1 MNENIDIIKMYMVG
15 LGYPEN
21 LLDASIEKNRNSTDY
36 DVSSVAQVANML
48 SSAAIDQLVTD
59 GYVFNT
65 SLYYV
70 YLNTITDKEKICTYH
85 DFVVRFFV
93 NINKELQ
100 DCGYSNEII
109 ADALAGKDVT
119 SLDEAKHLVE
129 RHLVR
134 LEEVAE
140 TKRRQEELAKQKDYN
155 EDVCNYLDS
164 KHVSVVH
171 PRDLAD
177 EFYNSLSATEKEHYG
192 GNPTYA
198 VYCNLEDKRLQD
210 ALSRC
215 MEKFNH
221 SKMVDMIID
230 DYIKE
235 NCSEEENKQLVIDK
249 LAQLCP
255 ELLRSGDRRADAYQA
270 IMREKAVNNVATP
283 DEDMA
288 AKVKQAAAKFAA
300 RFTSGE
306 PIRVAQ
312 DTCSDDIF
320 VCAGVDREMHKKVN
334 STTEEA
340 IQEKQKE
347 DPEWA
352 KELKA
357 QVEDYKQQI
366 AKMQRSIDLQNH
378 AINSERVHREQQSY
392 YRDPYYRE
400 HTKPQLP
407 MWLIGVGAN
416 LVFLV
421 IIALIGSLTGV
432 STLLGMIGLLI
443 SAIGYPM
450 LGKVDEGKR
459 FVIVGYGLFVI
470 WLLWT
475 VLL

>member
-1 MNENIDIIKMYMVG
+1 MNENIDIIKMYMAG
-15 LGYPEN
+15 LGYSEK
-21 LLDASIEKNRNSTDY
+21 LMDEAIEKNRDNASY
-36 DVSSVAQVANML
+36 DENSVAQVANML
-48 SSAAIDQLVTD
+48 VGPIIDKLVA
-59 GYVFNT
+59 GQYVFNT

-70 YLNTITDKEKICTYH
+70 YLNTVTSKEKICTFH

-93 NINKELQ
+93 NVNKELQ
-100 DCGYSNEII
+100 DCGYSDEII
-109 ADALAGKDVT
+109 EEALAGKEVT

-129 RHLVR
+129 RHLAH

-155 EDVCNYLDS
+155 DEVCDYLDS

-198 VYCNLEDKRLQD
+198 VHCNLEDTRLQD

-221 SKMVDMIID
+221 SKMVDMLID

-235 NCSEEENKQLVIDK
+235 NYGEEENKQLVIDK
-249 LAQLCP
+249 LAAICP
-255 ELLRSGDRRADAYQA
+255 ELLRSGDRRADAYQS
-270 IMREKAVNNVATP
+270 IMREKATHNVVTS

-288 AKVKQAAAKFAA
+288 AKVKQAAARFAA

-312 DTCSDDIF
+312 DTCSDDIS

-357 QVEDYKQQI
+357 QVEEYKQQI

-378 AINSERVHREQQSY
+378 AINSERVHREQQNY

-400 HTKPQLP
+400 RNKPQFP

-416 LVFLV
+416 LVFIV

-432 STLLGMIGLLI
+432 PTLLGMIGLLI

-450 LGKVDEGKR
+450 FGKVDEGKR
-459 FVIVGYGLFVI
+459 FIIVGYGLFVI

>member
-1 MNENIDIIKMYMVG
+1 MNENIDIIKMYMAG
-15 LGYPEN
+15 LGYSEK
-21 LLDASIEKNRNSTDY
+21 LMDASIEKNRDNTSY
-36 DVSSVAQVANML
+36 DANSVAQVANML
-48 SSAAIDQLVTD
+48 VGTTIEQLVAD
-59 GYVFNT
+59 GYIFNT

-85 DFVVRFFV
+85 DFMVRFFV

-100 DCGYSNEII
+100 DCGYSSEII
-109 ADALAGKDVT
+109 ADALSGKEVT
-119 SLDEAKHLVE
+119 SLDEAKHLVAQ
-129 RHLVR
+129 HLAR

-155 EDVCNYLDS
+155 DEVCDYLDS

-177 EFYNSLSATEKEHYG
+177 EFYNSLSTTEKEHYG

-198 VYCNLEDKRLQD
+198 VHCNLDDARLQD

-221 SKMVDMIID
+221 SKMVDLVID
-230 DYIKE
+230 EYITK
-235 NCSEEENKQLVIDK
+235 NCSEEENKQLAIDK

-270 IMREKAVNNVATP
+270 IMREKAVNNVVTP
-283 DEDMA
+283 DADMA
-288 AKVKQAAAKFAA
+288 VKVKQAAAKFAA
-300 RFTSGE
+300 KFTAGE

-312 DTCSDDIF
+312 DTCSDDVF
-320 VCAGVDREMHKKVN
+320 VCAGVDRDIHKKVN

-340 IQEKQKE
+340 IHEKQRE

-352 KELKA
+352 KELKS
-357 QVEDYKQQI
+357 QVEEYKQQI
-366 AKMQRSIDLQNH
+366 ANMQREIDLQNH
-378 AINSERVHREQQSY
+378 AINSERVHREQQNY

-400 HTKPQLP
+400 RNKPQFP

-416 LVFLV
+416 LVFIV

-459 FVIVGYGLFVI
+459 FIIVGYGLFVI

>member
-1 MNENIDIIKMYMVG
+1 MNENIDIIKMYMTG
-15 LGYPEN
+15 LGYSEK
-21 LLDASIEKNRNSTDY
+21 LMDEAIEKNRDNASY
-36 DVSSVAQVANML
+36 DENSVAQVANML
-48 SSAAIDQLVTD
+48 VGPIIDQLVA
-59 GYVFNT
+59 GQYVFNT

-70 YLNTITDKEKICTYH
+70 YLNTVTSKEKICTFH

-93 NINKELQ
+93 NVNKELQ
-100 DCGYSNEII
+100 DCGYSDEII
-109 ADALAGKDVT
+109 EGALAGKEVT

-129 RHLVR
+129 RHLAH

-155 EDVCNYLDS
+155 DEVCDYLDS

-198 VYCNLEDKRLQD
+198 VHCNLEDTRLQD

-221 SKMVDMIID
+221 SKMVDMLID

-235 NCSEEENKQLVIDK
+235 NYGEEENKQLVIDK
-249 LAQLCP
+249 LAAICP
-255 ELLRSGDRRADAYQA
+255 ELLRSGDRRADAYQS
-270 IMREKAVNNVATP
+270 IMREKATHNVVTP

-312 DTCSDDIF
+312 DTCSDDIS

-357 QVEDYKQQI
+357 QVEEYKQQI
-366 AKMQRSIDLQNH
+366 SKMQRSIDLQNH
-378 AINSERVHREQQSY
+378 AINSERVHREQQNY

-400 HTKPQLP
+400 RNKPQFP

-416 LVFLV
+416 LVFIV

-432 STLLGMIGLLI
+432 PTLLGMIGLLI

-450 LGKVDEGKR
+450 FGKVDEGKR
-459 FVIVGYGLFVI
+459 FIIVGYGLFVI

>member
-1 MNENIDIIKMYMVG
+1 MNENIDIIKMYMAG
-15 LGYPEN
+15 LGYSEK
-21 LLDASIEKNRNSTDY
+21 LMDASIEKNRDNTSY
-36 DVSSVAQVANML
+36 DANSVAQVANML
-48 SSAAIDQLVTD
+48 VGPIIDKLVA
-59 GYVFNT
+59 GQYVFNT

-70 YLNTITDKEKICTYH
+70 YLNTVTSKEKICTFH

-93 NINKELQ
+93 NVNKELQ
-100 DCGYSNEII
+100 DCGYSDEII
-109 ADALAGKDVT
+109 EEALAGKEVT

-129 RHLVR
+129 RHLAH

-155 EDVCNYLDS
+155 AEVCDYLDS

-198 VYCNLEDKRLQD
+198 VHCNLEDTRLQD

-221 SKMVDMIID
+221 SKMVDMLID

-235 NCSEEENKQLVIDK
+235 NYSEEENKQLVIDK
-249 LAQLCP
+249 LAAICP
-255 ELLRSGDRRADAYQA
+255 ELLRSGDRRADAYQS
-270 IMREKAVNNVATP
+270 IMREKATHNVVTP

-312 DTCSDDIF
+312 DTCSDDIS
-320 VCAGVDREMHKKVN
+320 VCAGVDCEMHKKVN

-357 QVEDYKQQI
+357 QVEEYKQQI

-378 AINSERVHREQQSY
+378 AINSERVHREQQNY

-400 HTKPQLP
+400 RNKPQFP

-416 LVFLV
+416 LVFIV

-432 STLLGMIGLLI
+432 PTLLGMIGLLI

-450 LGKVDEGKR
+450 FGKVDEGKR
-459 FVIVGYGLFVI
+459 FIIVGYGLFVI